1 MSDKF
6 RNITLPKTNSG
17 IDGVSGAREYSEA
30 TQEYI
35 DNETE
40 RMINERYNAVLE
52 NLKKNRSALENIAT
66 ALLDK
71 EVLEG
76 DEFEALAKQ
85 FAVK

>member
-17 IDGVSGAREYSEA
+17 IDGVSGTREYSEA